1 MERAEKVQEVEAL
14 KKNFS
19 SASLTLLAEYQ
30 GLTVANLTQLR
41 VDLRK
46 NNAHVKIAK
55 NTLSKRA
62 IAGTA
67 LDVLKPYLEGP
78 VMMVFAQKD
87 PVLSAKTVVKFSEE
101 FEKFKIKAGVLEDK
115 LLGPQD
121 IEGLSKLPSREEL
134 LAKMLG
140 SLQSPAQKLV
150 NVLSALPRQWVT
162 VLAAIR
168 DKKQGEQ
175 S

>member
-19 SASLTLLAEYQ
+19 SANLTLLAEYQ
-30 GLTVANLTQLR
+30 GLTVANLTRLR

-62 IAGTA
+62 IAGTE
-67 LDVLKPYLEGP
+67 LDVLKPYFEGS
-78 VMMVFAQKD
+78 VMVVFAQED
-87 PVLSAKTVVKFSEE
+87 PILPAKALVKFSEE
-101 FEKFKIKAGVLEDK
+101 FEKFKIKAGVLEGK
-115 LLGPQD
+115 LLVPRD

-150 NVLSALPRQWVT
+150 NVLSALPRQVVT

-168 DKKQGEQ
+168 DKKQ
-175 S
+175 